1 MKNKY
6 IIGYIL
12 LLLLYFNNSIAQ
24 NFTIDGMNYNV
35 IDATNHYVE
44 VASRSATSSWNCA
57 DEIEIPE
64 TVPYLGQTYTV
75 TRIGDNAFDG
85 CTQLTKVTIPSTIV
99 SMGNFV
105 FKDNPNL
112 DSIIS
117 YMNDFPALTGYD
129 IAEWESI
136 NNDNLIVAV
145 PCPVVSE
152 FKVNSSWSFSN
163 TVGMETVI
171 IDTVDICQG
180 EPYEIGGNYY
190 YIAHP
195 GLWDTTIT
203 SDNQCNIR
211 VKIWFNM
218 FFSYHNIIHYYIC
231 NRSTVNFND
240 YGFNIT
246 PQNVQLYLN
255 SPQDTLYQTIN
266 GCDSIYTIITHEQNG
281 QVINW
286 YGDVCQDSLYKRGI
300 FEISPYYTSQ
310 SVGTELSRQKTDNTT
325 SSNVL
330 YQQGCIQ
337 NVYKVTV
344 TVQPNEEDTIEV
356 NLCKNHSYT
365 WYKNGWKY
373 PEGYSDSIRAE
384 YSGTQNSNY
393 RNSYNG
399 YWSSHQTSSSRA
411 FNGDTL
417 SVGEHLY
424 VDTTFRTK
432 YGCRNDK
439 YLKITVNP
447 IKSDTIYDTICY
459 SQLPYHQNGFDI
471 YTYTSG
477 VSNVYKTITKTNSGT
492 SYLSC
497 DSTTT
502 LFLTIKPTKNIIL
515 RDTICFG
522 ESYNQNG
529 FVVNGDTVSAF
540 VTDRKTITK
549 INYDYTYL
557 NCDSTTTLYL
567 VINNIKKRTINQSI
581 CYGGVYN
588 SYNFNI
594 NTNNFNNAYQVITR
608 MDTSLSYMNCD
619 SITTLNLT
627 INPTYNINIAD
638 TICYG
643 STYNQYGFNVSFNN
657 YKRTSGYNS
666 NWDTIHYKK
675 TLNIQ
680 TTGGCDSIIN
690 LDLLINPK
698 YDTTIYAN
706 ICLNGSYHDANF
718 NLTGSQLGVGTHTR
732 ATNNLHRTTG
742 CDSTITLIITVSDL
756 LTTNLTESICY
767 GEVYNANGFN
777 INTSTYS
784 AQNTSF
790 YIKDTLHL
798 STVAGCDSTVYLNL
812 KVNPVFDTSIT
823 RTICD
828 NETFNFN
835 GRILSTTGNYD
846 TTLHTINGCDSVV
859 HLTLNVNPT
868 KATVID
874 TAIVQ
879 NSHITFGN
887 RTLNQSG
894 TYIDSLQTYLGCDSV
909 VTLNLIVWQN
919 TTTNINA
926 SICQGETYT
935 ENNFDAAHNFNCN
948 TTGTYTQN
956 LFTSNG
962 ADSTVILNLIVNPLY
977 DTNIDS
983 DICWGKTYA
992 DNGFNIHT
1000 SDSVENPTEGMAT
1013 IHSTLYL
1020 QSIHGCDSTVN
1031 LTLTVYPTKA
1041 TVLDTTVC
1049 EGFVANNLYGL
1060 FDVNTVGIHDGRTL
1074 NFTQTVQ
1081 TSGGGCDS
1089 IVTLSVRV
1097 NPMYDDTY
1105 SEEICHGE
1113 TYSGHGFTIPT
1124 DTSTNVEHTITFVHS
1139 ETTVNGCDSITTLHL
1154 TIHPTTDTTIN
1165 AEICWGEIYQE
1176 NHFYINSTEY
1186 ESITTERELEFQKD
1200 STSQYGC
1207 DSTIHLN
1214 LIIHPVRDSVINI
1227 TLLQGQSYTINGFSV
1242 YTDTVTISKDTTFIR
1257 SIQTINGG
1265 CDSIVTLNVQIWA
1278 NDIVEFTDTICNN
1291 EYYTEHNFNVNTT
1304 DTHIQHLS
1312 NIHGADSMV
1321 YLYLTVMP
1329 TYDTTINE
1337 QICYGDIYQE
1347 NNFYIDTRN
1356 YANVINDSLV
1366 SFQKDSV
1373 SQYGCDSIIR
1383 LNLLIHPIY
1392 DTSISVEICDNETF
1406 NFNGSILNVAGDYD
1420 TILHTIN
1427 GCDSVVHLNLIVY
1440 QTYDTIITDSIC
1452 FGATYTLNNFNESEA
1467 GFYVQNLQSE
1477 FGCDSIVHLE
1487 LKVMNFNDTTI
1498 MHLCDGE
1505 SYYFHGRGL
1514 TETGFYRDT
1523 LQSFW
1528 GCDSIINIDLTI
1540 HPNYNDTIY
1549 DTICNN
1555 LVYDNYNFHIDTSQY
1570 GWDTTVYFTQTH
1582 NSIWGC
1588 DSVVTLALWTW
1599 PSYEIHITKEI
1610 CEGGNYNDHGYE
1622 FYYVT
1627 HDTTKVISS
1636 FVTSHGCDS
1645 IFILDL
1651 FVRPT
1656 FDTAIFADICRG
1668 ETFTMEG
1675 YNFSC
1680 TETGVYKDTLHSEYG
1695 CDSIKTVHLTVHEN
1709 YNDTIMDYICTGGEY
1724 SFYDKVLTQPGIYID
1739 TVLSYWGC
1747 DSILTLFL
1755 MPKPSYDTVIYDTNC
1770 SGMPYPFG
1778 DRNLTYTGQ
1787 YIDTFTTALGCD
1799 SIVTLYLTVN
1809 TPYID
1814 SLEESICNGQTYTLH
1829 GFNVS
1834 EAGRY
1839 EILETTEAGCD
1850 SIRILN
1856 LHVKPSYRDT
1866 IEASICKGDMYN
1878 DHGFIA
1884 DRTDYY
1890 THVNTTYLGCDSTI
1904 TLHLT
1909 VYDKVFDTINVKLCE
1924 GESYTENNFNEDV
1937 SGIYQRLLQTTMGCD
1952 SLVTLNLTVHEVYDD
1967 TISAIIKYGETYTD
1981 NNFNEYETGLYTQY
1995 LLSEYGCDSIST
2007 LRLEVDRD
2015 AKLYI
2020 PNAFQPREKFDNKFC
2035 VYPNQEEVHVLSIK
2049 IFNRKG
2055 TLLWET
2061 KDINDCWDGK
2071 YKGQFVQQGVYIY
2084 KVEYYR
2090 ESAPNKIIDEEGGV
2104 MVMY

>member
-24 NFTIDGMNYNV
+24 NFTIDGINYNV

-44 VASRSATSSWNCA
+44 VSQGSCATVINV
-57 DEIEIPE
+57 PE
-64 TVPYLGQTYTV
+64 HVTHNSITYTV
-75 TRIGDNAFDG
+75 IRIGDYAFDG
-85 CTQLTKVTIPSTIV
+85 CSELTKVTIPSTII
-99 SMGNFV
+99 SMGTWV
-105 FKDNPNL
+105 FNDNPNL
-112 DSIIS
+112 DSIFCYAENPPS
-117 YMNDFPALTGYD
+117 CGGEMAYD
-129 IAEWESI
+129 NYNRDHAV
-136 NNDNLIVAV
+136 LLV
-145 PCPVVSE
+145 PCLYISQYQNTWFHFGNYSGLSTHFE
-152 FKVNSSWSFSN
+152 FWDTICAGSTYDKHGLYIEDIHVER
-163 TVGMETVI
+163 T
-171 IDTVDICQG
+171 IDTIIRTDNVCVYNATIHLSLYPAYQND
-180 EPYEIGGNYY
+180 YY
-190 YIAHP
+190 YYVCRP
-195 GLWDTTIT
+195 ND
-203 SDNQCNIR
+203 
-211 VKIWFNM
+211 
-218 FFSYHNIIHYYIC
+218 IHY
-231 NRSTVNFND
+231 TLH
-240 YGFNIT
+240 GFNVHNQMGDFSHYET
-246 PQNVQLYLN
+246 SV
-255 SPQDTLYQTIN
+255 N
-266 GCDSIYTIITHEQNG
+266 GCDSNSFLHIRELSDT
-281 QVINW
+281 VFL
-286 YGDVCQDSLYKRGI
+286 YGDVCQDSIYKRGI
-300 FEISPYYTSQ
+300 FTLPPTPVWTKKPIGTILTQTKMVSATATSTITYQ
-310 SVGTELSRQKTDNTT
+310 SGCSG
-325 SSNVL
+325 NVEKL
-330 YQQGCIQ
+330 QVKI
-337 NVYKVTV
+337 
-344 TVQPNEEDTIEV
+344 QPNEQDTLKV

-365 WYKNGWKY
+365 WYNSGWRY
-373 PEGYSDSIRAE
+373 PEGYSDSIRAYYTYDYE
-384 YSGTQNSNY
+384 YPNAY
-393 RNSYNG
+393 RNTYNY
-399 YWSSHQTSSSRA
+399 YWSSHQVSNSRA

-502 LFLTIKPTKNIIL
+502 LFLTIKPTKNIVL

-1105 SEEICHGE
+1105 SEEICHGG

-1154 TIHPTTDTTIN
+1154 TIHPATDTTIN

-1427 GCDSVVHLNLIVY
+1427 GCDSLVHLNLIVY

-1487 LKVMNFNDTTI
+1487 LKVMNFNDT
-1498 MHLCDGE
+1498 L
-1505 SYYFHGRGL
+1505 
-1514 TETGFYRDT
+1514 
-1523 LQSFW
+1523 
-1528 GCDSIINIDLTI
+1528 
-1540 HPNYNDTIY
+1540 
-1549 DTICNN
+1549 
-1555 LVYDNYNFHIDTSQY
+1555 
-1570 GWDTTVYFTQTH
+1570 
-1582 NSIWGC
+1582 NSA
-1588 DSVVTLALWTW
+1588 T
-1599 PSYEIHITKEI
+1599 
-1610 CEGGNYNDHGYE
+1610 
-1622 FYYVT
+1622 
-1627 HDTTKVISS
+1627 
-1636 FVTSHGCDS
+1636 
-1645 IFILDL
+1645 
-1651 FVRPT
+1651 
-1656 FDTAIFADICRG
+1656 
-1668 ETFTMEG
+1668 
-1675 YNFSC
+1675 
-1680 TETGVYKDTLHSEYG
+1680 
-1695 CDSIKTVHLTVHEN
+1695 
-1709 YNDTIMDYICTGGEY
+1709 
-1724 SFYDKVLTQPGIYID
+1724 
-1739 TVLSYWGC
+1739 
-1747 DSILTLFL
+1747 
-1755 MPKPSYDTVIYDTNC
+1755 
-1770 SGMPYPFG
+1770 
-1778 DRNLTYTGQ
+1778 
-1787 YIDTFTTALGCD
+1787 
-1799 SIVTLYLTVN
+1799 
-1809 TPYID
+1809 
-1814 SLEESICNGQTYTLH
+1814 
-1829 GFNVS
+1829 
-1834 EAGRY
+1834 
-1839 EILETTEAGCD
+1839 
-1850 SIRILN
+1850 
-1856 LHVKPSYRDT
+1856 
-1866 IEASICKGDMYN
+1866 
-1878 DHGFIA
+1878 
-1884 DRTDYY
+1884 
-1890 THVNTTYLGCDSTI
+1890 
-1904 TLHLT
+1904 
-1909 VYDKVFDTINVKLCE
+1909 
-1924 GESYTENNFNEDV
+1924 
-1937 SGIYQRLLQTTMGCD
+1937 LLQ
-1952 SLVTLNLTVHEVYDD
+1952 
-1967 TISAIIKYGETYTD
+1967 I
-1981 NNFNEYETGLYTQY
+1981 
-1995 LLSEYGCDSIST
+1995 
-2007 LRLEVDRD
+2007 
-2015 AKLYI
+2015 
-2020 PNAFQPREKFDNKFC
+2020 
-2035 VYPNQEEVHVLSIK
+2035 
-2049 IFNRKG
+2049 
-2055 TLLWET
+2055 
-2061 KDINDCWDGK
+2061 
-2071 YKGQFVQQGVYIY
+2071 
-2084 KVEYYR
+2084 
-2090 ESAPNKIIDEEGGV
+2090 
-2104 MVMY
+2104 